1 MIVVVVCRCFF
12 FSSSFSGVRNSS
24 TSSSSFPSPPWWYG
38 PSLDPLPGGGTSPTP
53 SPTLRSLRHSSSGSG
68 RMRACGSARSPVLG
82 GEEALL
88 EVDDILRGKGR
99 EEEEDVVVVR
109 RRRLARAVVELFFV
123 VEVEREI
130 FFFSVSAPCFFVKCP
145 FDLEKTRSRSH
156 STLTLSHRFIDT
168 RDERSLLSLLARRER
183 EESERGRRRER
194 ESGVGNEGPFLFSWT
209 RSERAMNRK
218 KNDFFSLSP
227 PSFLTKAFFRS
238 HINNRF

>member
-1 MIVVVVCRCFF
+1 M
-12 FSSSFSGVRNSS
+12 
-24 TSSSSFPSPPWWYG
+24 WWWC
-38 PSLDPLPGGGTSPTP
+38 GGGGWRERWWSCFLL
-53 SPTLRSLRHSSSGSG
+53 LRLR
-68 RMRACGSARSPVLG
+68 
-82 GEEALL
+82 
-88 EVDDILRGKGR
+88 
-99 EEEEDVVVVR
+99 
-109 RRRLARAVVELFFV
+109 
-123 VEVEREI
+123 ERF